1 MEDSEESV
9 MGVIVETVK
18 ISEGEKTENR
28 KTKQVG
34 KVMCSQSVFMCLHA
48 TTASISVIIKKD
60 DTSKAILPAILYF
73 IFSDINTNFLK
84 LPKTYHHAVY

>member
-28 KTKQVG
+28 KNIQVG
-34 KVMCSQSVFMCLHA
+34 KVMFTQSVFMCLH
-48 TTASISVIIKKD
+48 TTTVSISVIIDKN
-60 DTSKAILPAILYF
+60 DTSKAILPAIL
-73 IFSDINTNFLK
+73 
-84 LPKTYHHAVY
+84 

>member
-18 ISEGEKTENR
+18 ISEREKTENR

-34 KVMCSQSVFMCLHA
+34 KVMCTQSVFMCLHS
-48 TTASISVIIKKD
+48 TIVSISV
-60 DTSKAILPAILYF
+60 
-73 IFSDINTNFLK
+73 
-84 LPKTYHHAVY
+84 